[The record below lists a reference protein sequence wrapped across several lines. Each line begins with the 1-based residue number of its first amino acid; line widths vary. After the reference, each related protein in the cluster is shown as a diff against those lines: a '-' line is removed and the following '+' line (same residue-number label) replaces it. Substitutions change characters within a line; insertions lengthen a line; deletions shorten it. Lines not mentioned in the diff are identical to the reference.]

1 MTATLF
7 VCPSDRRSDHPLDN
21 PFWTALRSRHA
32 DLALG
37 HGDVARYPADVA
49 PFLGL
54 AHADVEIGAACE
66 ALVPAGDSVY
76 LLGVAPAR
84 VPAGWRLD
92 AFAPLAQM
100 IREAPVD
107 VPEGASHRQLDDDDR
122 DDVLALTALVYPH
135 YFRPRTMALGRYFGV
150 HADTAL
156 AAIAGERLATDDFQE
171 VSAICTHPDH
181 LGRGHAHRLTAMLTN
196 DILAQGRTP
205 YLHVSHANARAKA
218 LYERIGYRLR
228 RDIGFWALRRET

>member
-1 MTATLF
+1 MSA
-7 VCPSDRRSDHPLDN
+7 HPLDN
-21 PFWTALRSRHA
+21 PFWTALASRHA
-32 DLALG
+32 DLAQC

-54 AHADVEIGAACE
+54 AHADVDMAGAVD
-66 ALVPAGDSVY
+66 ALVRPGDSVY

-84 VPAGWRLD
+84 VPQGWRLE

-107 VPEGASHRQLDDDDR
+107 VPGGAGFRQLDHRDR
-122 DDVLALTALVYPH
+122 DDVLALTARVYPH
-135 YFRPRTMALGRYFGV
+135 YFRPRTMALGRYFAIHTDG
-150 HADTAL
+150 AL
-156 AAIAGERLATDDFQE
+156 AAMAGERLATDDFQE

-181 LGRGHAHRLTAMLTN
+181 LGRGHAHRLTALLTN

-228 RDIGFWALRRET
+228 RDIGFWALLRDS

>member
-1 MTATLF
+1 MPAPALET
-7 VCPSDRRSDHPLDN
+7 VLDN
-21 PFWTALRSRHA
+21 PFWTALASRHA
-32 DLALG
+32 GLALR

-54 AHADVEIGAACE
+54 AHAEVDVADAFD
-66 ALVPAGDSVY
+66 ALVSPGDSVY
-76 LLGVAPAR
+76 LLGLAPAH
-84 VPAGWRLD
+84 VPPGWRLD

-100 IREAPVD
+100 IRETPVD
-107 VPEGASHRQLDDDDR
+107 VPDGARFRQLDDHDR
-122 DDVLALTALVYPH
+122 DDVLALTARVYPH

-156 AAIAGERLATDDFQE
+156 AAIAGERLATDDHQE

-181 LGRGHAHRLTAMLTN
+181 LGRGHAHRLTALLTN

-228 RDIGFWALRRET
+228 RDIGFWALRREA

>member
-1 MTATLF
+1 MPAH
-7 VCPSDRRSDHPLDN
+7 HPLDN
-21 PFWTALRSRHA
+21 PFWTALTSRHA
-32 DLALG
+32 DLALR

-54 AHADVEIGAACE
+54 AHAEVEVADAFD
-66 ALVPAGDSVY
+66 ALVPSGDSVY
-76 LLGVAPAR
+76 LLGIAPAR
-84 VPAGWRLD
+84 VPPGWRLD

-100 IREAPVD
+100 IRDAPVD
-107 VPEGASHRQLDDDDR
+107 VPDGGAVRQLDAGDR
-122 DDVLALTALVYPH
+122 DDVLALTARVYPH
-135 YFRPRTMALGRYFGV
+135 YFRPRTMALGRYFAIHTDG
-150 HADTAL
+150 AL
-156 AAIAGERLATDDFQE
+156 AAMAGERLATEDFQE

-181 LGRGHAHRLTAMLTN
+181 LGRGHAHRLTALLTN

-228 RDIGFWALRRET
+228 RDIAFWALHRDA

>member
-1 MTATLF
+1 MSAHASEA
-7 VCPSDRRSDHPLDN
+7 VLDN
-21 PFWTALRSRHA
+21 PFWTALASRHA
-32 DLALG
+32 QLALR
-37 HGDVARYPADVA
+37 HGEVARYPADIA

-54 AHADVEIGAACE
+54 AHAEVDAGTAFD
-66 ALVPAGDSVY
+66 ALVPPGDSVY
-76 LLGVAPAR
+76 LLGIAPAR

-100 IREAPVD
+100 IRETPVD
-107 VPEGASHRQLDDDDR
+107 VPDGGAVRQLDDDDR
-122 DDVLALTALVYPH
+122 DDVLALTARVYPH
-135 YFRPRTMALGRYFGV
+135 YFRPRTMALGRYFAI
-150 HADTAL
+150 HADGAL
-156 AAIAGERLATDDFQE
+156 AAMAGERLATDDFQE

-181 LGRGHAHRLTAMLTN
+181 LGRGHAHRLTALLTN

-205 YLHVSHANARAKA
+205 YLHVSHANTRAKA

>member
-1 MTATLF
+1 MSA
-7 VCPSDRRSDHPLDN
+7 PSPAHPSDHPLDN
-21 PFWTALRSRHA
+21 PFWSALASRHA
-32 DLALG
+32 GLALR
-37 HGDVARYPADVA
+37 HGDVARYPADLA

-54 AHADVEIGAACE
+54 AHADVDASSAFD
-66 ALVPAGDSVY
+66 ALVPPGDSVY

-84 VPAGWRLD
+84 VPPGWRLD

-100 IREAPVD
+100 IRETPVD
-107 VPEGASHRQLDDDDR
+107 VPDGGVVRQLDHDDR

-135 YFRPRTMALGRYFGV
+135 YFRPRTMALGRYFAI
-150 HADTAL
+150 HADGAL
-156 AAIAGERLATDDFQE
+156 AAMAGERLATDDFQE

-181 LGRGHAHRLTAMLTN
+181 LGRGHAHRLTALLGN

-228 RDIGFWALRRET
+228 RDIGFWGLHREA

>member
-1 MTATLF
+1 MSAY
-7 VCPSDRRSDHPLDN
+7 PLDN
-21 PFWTALRSRHA
+21 PFWTALASSHA
-32 DLALG
+32 DLALR

-54 AHADVEIGAACE
+54 AHADVDVATAFD
-66 ALVPAGDSVY
+66 ALVPPGDSVY
-76 LLGVAPAR
+76 LLGVAPTR

-100 IREAPVD
+100 ILESPVD
-107 VPEGASHRQLDDDDR
+107 VPDGGAVRQLDDNDR
-122 DDVLALTALVYPH
+122 DDVLALTARVYPH
-135 YFRPRTMALGRYFGV
+135 YFRPRTMALGRYFAIHTDG
-150 HADTAL
+150 AL
-156 AAIAGERLATDDFQE
+156 AAMAGERLATDDFQE

-181 LGRGHAHRLTAMLTN
+181 LGRGHAQRLTALLTN

-205 YLHVSHANARAKA
+205 YLHVSHANVRAKA

-228 RDIGFWALRRET
+228 RDIGFWALQREA

>member
-1 MTATLF
+1 MSAHMPAQAPET
-7 VCPSDRRSDHPLDN
+7 VLDN
-21 PFWTALRSRHA
+21 PFWTALASRHA
-32 DLALG
+32 GLALR
-37 HGDVARYPADVA
+37 HGDVARYPADIA

-54 AHADVEIGAACE
+54 AHADVDVSDAFD
-66 ALVPAGDSVY
+66 ALVPPGDSVY
-76 LLGVAPAR
+76 LLGI
-84 VPAGWRLD
+84 VPAHVPPGWHLD

-100 IREAPVD
+100 IRETPVD
-107 VPEGASHRQLDDDDR
+107 VPDGAGFRQLDGNDR
-122 DDVLALTALVYPH
+122 DDVLALTAQVYPH
-135 YFRPRTMALGRYFGV
+135 YFRPRTMVLGRYFAIHTDG
-150 HADTAL
+150 AL
-156 AAIAGERLATDDFQE
+156 AAMAGERLATDDFQE

-181 LGRGHAHRLTAMLTN
+181 LGRGHAHRLTALLSN